1 MRLFFQA
8 FFILTSFLTL
18 GSRHI
23 LINKDSSIPSTTH
36 IDTTKGVIIQNGGK
50 KGNGRL
56 DSTGANGYNDP
67 GGKNFAYVIFWTR
80 VINEAATPLELTIN
94 FPADSFAIPRSPHSY
109 IKLFLP
115 PDTMTL
121 EKESLDDYGLTGL
134 KSFLDTSFNKP
145 TMLHRTINPKE
156 ECLFYTIVISDGYN
170 GTSRAELVS
179 KEQNLFYRMNMLDSL
194 IPCGHIVF
202 KK

>member
-1 MRLFFQA
+1 M
-8 FFILTSFLTL
+8 

-23 LINKDSSIPSTTH
+23 PINKDSSIPSITP
-36 IDTTKGVIIQNGGK
+36 IDTTKGILIQNSLP

-56 DSTGANGYNDP
+56 DSTEKNGYNDP
-67 GGKNFAYVIFWTR
+67 AGKNFAYAVFWTR
-80 VINEAATPLELTIN
+80 VLNETATPLELTIN
-94 FPADSFAIPRSPHSY
+94 FPADSFAVPRYPNSY

-115 PDTMTL
+115 PDTMTPD
-121 EKESLDDYGLTGL
+121 KESLYDYGLTGL

-145 TMLHRTINPKE
+145 TILQRTINPKK
-156 ECLFYTIVISDGYN
+156 ECRFYIVYTVALSDVSYN
-170 GTSRAELVS
+170 GVVRAELIL
-179 KEQNLFYRMNMLDSL
+179 KGQDLFYRINRLDSL